1 MQVNMETK
9 NPLSSFFSA
18 IEKDGRIS
26 CTHIGVY
33 VSLVYCRVKYSC
45 ANPIQVFSHE
55 VMELAK
61 ISSPTTYFKCINDL
75 NDYGYIIYKRSYNR
89 KAASK
94 IYFLE

>member
-1 MQVNMETK
+1 METK
-9 NPLSSFFSA
+9 NSLLSFFSA

-33 VSLVYCRVKYSC
+33 ASLVHCRVKNSC
-45 ANPIQVFSHE
+45 ANPIRVFSHE
-55 VMELAK
+55 VMKLAK
-61 ISSPTTYFKCINDL
+61 ISSPATYFKCINDL